1 MASFLQL
8 LYSNIPTSEGCDMLG
23 WRLHKSREF
32 DVRSFYKALLLV
44 ICISLGRVFSVLRPL
59 GWFCVW
65 TMASGRILTCDK
77 VVLYMSM

>member
-59 GWFCVW
+59 GGLLFCLDN
-65 TMASGRILTCDK
+65 GLGEDPH
-77 VVLYMSM
+77 L

>member
-8 LYSNIPTSEGCDMLG
+8 LYSHIPTSEGCDMLG

-59 GWFCVW
+59 GGLLFCLDN
-65 TMASGRILTCDK
+65 GLGEDPH
-77 VVLYMSM
+77 L